1 LMAFSGASIATQGS
15 IAGSLRTGHRWR
27 SPVLRRATV
36 VCRQD
41 TTLQGAGSTDGPAL
55 SSVHTEKATA
65 PHGHYAQ
72 AVVTGDTVYVS
83 GLLGNSLREHIDVR
97 RDMATQVAHCMDQ
110 LEAILDEADSAPDL
124 IVKLSVFVSDVDDWT
139 SADEVLG
146 KRFGRHR
153 PARIVVPTGAP
164 LRYGSRIEIDAIAL
178 KRSYFDRSRS

>member
-1 LMAFSGASIATQGS
+1 MKT
-15 IAGSLRTGHRWR
+15 H
-27 SPVLRRATV
+27 
-36 VCRQD
+36 
-41 TTLQGAGSTDGPAL
+41 QGAGSTDGPAL